1 MISFRLLL
9 HKCPKL
15 EQLRDRMLRRKRNRR
30 LLKSGLDDPS
40 LHNKQRIE
48 EDTLFNL
55 TENNK
60 TTNVFIQQNKSDP
73 EENLATYNESAP
85 VLQNRHQS
93 TYTGREDDD
102 VGSIQ
107 MLDQEVANT
116 NNLFQEGM
124 TERLSPDR
132 SKPQNSNSIKDAY
145 DVELND
151 DAVVNIELIYCQH
164 CKKSYAPATY
174 QKFCQ
179 ALNED
184 GVPKCIAKNKKR
196 RVYNSARVRITSNAH
211 LNVDEQRQVVASRKK
226 VVSEMREKAL
236 GKRKPKKKNTL
247 WRQQSDDFRK
257 AMETNRLITKA
268 EKEGRPAHYY
278 L

>member
-1 MISFRLLL
+1 M
-9 HKCPKL
+9 
-15 EQLRDRMLRRKRNRR
+15 
-30 LLKSGLDDPS
+30 LKSGLDDPS

-48 EDTLFNL
+48 EETLSNL
-55 TENNK
+55 AENNK
-60 TTNVFIQQNKSDP
+60 TTNVLIQQN
-73 EENLATYNESAP
+73 NESAQA
-85 VLQNRHQS
+85 LQNRHQS
-93 TYTGREDDD
+93 TYAGGEDDD

-116 NNLFQEGM
+116 NILFQEGR
-124 TERLSPDR
+124 TEKFSPDR

-145 DVELND
+145 DEELND

-196 RVYNSARVRITSNAH
+196 RVYNSARVRITSNSH
-211 LNVDEQRQVVASRKK
+211 LNVDEQRQVVAARKK

-236 GKRKPKKKNTL
+236 GKRKPKKKQTL

-257 AMETNRLITKA
+257 AMETNRLIAKA